1 MYSVYMRIS
10 IFQPDIPQNLGA
22 FLRVSACLNVP
33 LDIIEP
39 CGFAFSEKKLRRT
52 AMDYISEADFRT
64 FIDYQAFKDQQKK
77 ERPNSRVILLTTKSS
92 KNYLDF
98 KFRKNDRLL
107 LGRESAGVPEYV
119 HETVDDAVTIE
130 MPGKGR
136 SLNVV
141 VSCVMVLS
149 CLLYTSPSPRD

>member
-1 MYSVYMRIS
+1 MRIS

-22 FLRVSACLNVP
+22 LLRVSACLDVT

-39 CGFAFSEKKLRRT
+39 CGFAFSEKKLKRT
-52 AMDYISEADFRT
+52 AMDYINHADFRT
-64 FIDYQAFKDQQKK
+64 FIDYQAFKKQQQ
-77 ERPNSRVILLTTKSS
+77 EENPSSRVILLTTKSK

-98 KFRKNDRLL
+98 RFQKNDRLM

-119 HETVDDAVTIE
+119 HESVDDAVTIE

-149 CLLYTSPSPRD
+149 EALRQTRDL

>member
-1 MYSVYMRIS
+1 MYIGCMRIS

-22 FLRVSACLNVP
+22 LLRVSACLNVP

-39 CGFAFSEKKLRRT
+39 CGFAFSEKKLKRT
-52 AMDYISEADFRT
+52 AMDYISHADFRT
-64 FIDYQAFKDQQKK
+64 FIDYQAYRDQQQK
-77 ERPNSRVILLTTKSS
+77 EWPNSRVILLTTKSK

-98 KFRKNDRLL
+98 RFQEHDRLL

-119 HETVDDAVTIE
+119 HESVDDSVTIE

-149 CLLYTSPSPRD
+149 EAIRQTRDL

>member
-1 MYSVYMRIS
+1 MRIS

-22 FLRVSACLNVP
+22 LLRVSACLNVP

-52 AMDYISEADFRT
+52 AMDYIREADFRT

-77 ERPNSRVILLTTKSS
+77 ERPSSRVILLTTKSS

-98 KFRKNDRLL
+98 KFRKSDRLL

-119 HETVDDAVTIE
+119 HETVDDSVTIE

-149 CLLYTSPSPRD
+149 EAMRQTRDL

>member
-1 MYSVYMRIS
+1 MRIS

-22 FLRVSACLNVP
+22 LLRVSACLSVP
-33 LDIIEP
+33 LDIIDP

-52 AMDYISEADFRT
+52 AMDYISQADFRT
-64 FIDYQAFKDQQKK
+64 FIDYQAFKEQQQK
-77 ERPNSRVILLTTKSS
+77 ERPSSRVILLTTKSS
-92 KNYLDF
+92 KNYLDY

-107 LGRESAGVPEYV
+107 IGRESAGVPEYV
-119 HETVDDAVTIE
+119 HESVDDSVTIE

-149 CLLYTSPSPRD
+149 EAIRQTRHL

>member
-22 FLRVSACLNVP
+22 LLRVSACLSVP

-130 MPGKGR
+130 MPGRGR

-149 CLLYTSPSPRD
+149 EALRQTRDL

>member
-1 MYSVYMRIS
+1 MRVS

-22 FLRVSACLNVP
+22 LLRVSACLNVP

-52 AMDYISEADFRT
+52 AMDYISDADFRT
-64 FIDYQAFKDQQKK
+64 FIDYQAFKGQQQK
-77 ERPNSRVILLTTKSS
+77 ERPNSRVILLTTKSK

-98 KFRKNDRLL
+98 SFKKNDRLL
-107 LGRESAGVPEYV
+107 LGRESAGVPDYV
-119 HETVDDAVTIE
+119 HESVDDSVTIK

-149 CLLYTSPSPRD
+149 EAIRQTRDL

>member
-1 MYSVYMRIS
+1 MRIS

-22 FLRVSACLNVP
+22 LLRVSACLNVS

-39 CGFAFSEKKLRRT
+39 CGFPFSEKKLKRT
-52 AMDYISEADFRT
+52 AMDYINHANFRT
-64 FIDYQAFKDQQKK
+64 FIDYREFKNQQKK
-77 ERPNSRVILLTTKSS
+77 EKPNPRVILLTTKSK

-98 KFRKNDRLL
+98 RFQKNDRLL
-107 LGRESAGVPEYV
+107 LGRESAGVPDYV
-119 HETVDDAVTIE
+119 HESVDDAVTIE
-130 MPGKGR
+130 MPGNGR

-149 CLLYTSPSPRD
+149 EAIRQTRHL

>member
-1 MYSVYMRIS
+1 MYIKHMRIS

-22 FLRVSACLNVP
+22 LFRVSACLDVP

-39 CGFAFSEKKLRRT
+39 CGFPFSEKKLKRT
-52 AMDYISEADFRT
+52 AMDYINHADFRS
-64 FIDYQAFKDQQKK
+64 FIDYQEFKDQQQK
-77 ERPNSRVILLTTKSS
+77 EKPNSRVILLTTKSK

-98 KFRKNDRLL
+98 RFQKNDRLL

-119 HETVDDAVTIE
+119 HESVDDAVTIE

-136 SLNVV
+136 SLNIV

-149 CLLYTSPSPRD
+149 EAIRQTRDL

>member
-22 FLRVSACLNVP
+22 LLRVSACLNVP

-52 AMDYISEADFRT
+52 AMDYISKADFRT

-141 VSCVMVLS
+141 VSCVMVIRS
-149 CLLYTSPSPRD
+149 FKTN

>member
-22 FLRVSACLNVP
+22 LLRVSACLDVP

-39 CGFAFSEKKLRRT
+39 CGFAFSEKKLKRT
-52 AMDYISEADFRT
+52 AMDYINHADFRT
-64 FIDYQAFKDQQKK
+64 FIDYQSFKKQQQ
-77 ERPNSRVILLTTKSS
+77 EETPSSRVILLTTKSE

-98 KFRKNDRLL
+98 RFQKNDRLM

-119 HETVDDAVTIE
+119 HESVDDAVTIE

-141 VSCVMVLS
+141 VSCMMVLS
-149 CLLYTSPSPRD
+149 EALRQTRDL

>member
-1 MYSVYMRIS
+1 MRIS

-22 FLRVSACLNVP
+22 LLRVSACLNVP

-39 CGFAFSEKKLRRT
+39 CGFAFSEKKLKRT
-52 AMDYISEADFRT
+52 AMDYISQADFKT
-64 FIDYQAFKDQQKK
+64 YIDYKAFKDQQQR

-98 KFRKNDRLL
+98 RFRRNDRLL
-107 LGRESAGVPEYV
+107 LGRESAGVPRYV
-119 HETVDDAVTIE
+119 HESVDDSVTIE

-136 SLNVV
+136 SLNIV

-149 CLLYTSPSPRD
+149 EAIRQTRDL

>member
-1 MYSVYMRIS
+1 MRIS

-22 FLRVSACLNVP
+22 LLRVSACLNVP

-52 AMDYISEADFRT
+52 AMDYISQADFRT
-64 FIDYQAFKDQQKK
+64 FIDFQAFKNLQQK

-149 CLLYTSPSPRD
+149 EAMRQTRDL

>member
-22 FLRVSACLNVP
+22 LLRVSACLDVP

-39 CGFAFSEKKLRRT
+39 CGFAFSEKKLKRT
-52 AMDYISEADFRT
+52 AMDYINHADFRT
-64 FIDYQAFKDQQKK
+64 FIDYQAFKKHKQ
-77 ERPNSRVILLTTKSS
+77 EENPSSRVILLTTKSK

-98 KFRKNDRLL
+98 RFQKNDRLM
-107 LGRESAGVPEYV
+107 LGRESAGVPVYV
-119 HETVDDAVTIE
+119 HESVDDAVTIE

-149 CLLYTSPSPRD
+149 EALRQTRDL

>member
-1 MYSVYMRIS
+1 MRIS

-22 FLRVSACLNVP
+22 LLRVSAVLNVP

-39 CGFAFSEKKLRRT
+39 CGFAFSEKKLKRT
-52 AMDYISEADFRT
+52 AMDYIRHADFRT
-64 FIDYQAFKDQQKK
+64 FIDYQAFEDQKK
-77 ERPNSRVILLTTKSS
+77 KEWPNSRVILLTTKSK

-98 KFRKNDRLL
+98 RFQKNDRLL

-119 HETVDDAVTIE
+119 HESVDDSVTIE

-149 CLLYTSPSPRD
+149 EAIRQTRHL

>member
-22 FLRVSACLNVP
+22 LLRVSACLNVP

-149 CLLYTSPSPRD
+149 EAMRQTRDL

>member
-1 MYSVYMRIS
+1 MRSS

-22 FLRVSACLNVP
+22 LLRVSACLNVP

-39 CGFAFSEKKLRRT
+39 CGFAFSEKKLKRT
-52 AMDYISEADFRT
+52 AMDYIRHADFRT
-64 FIDYQAFKDQQKK
+64 FIDYQAFEDQKK
-77 ERPNSRVILLTTKSS
+77 KEWPNSRVILLTTKSK

-98 KFRKNDRLL
+98 RFQKNDRLL
-107 LGRESAGVPEYV
+107 LGRESDGVPEYV
-119 HETVDDAVTIE
+119 HESVDDSVTIE

-149 CLLYTSPSPRD
+149 EAIRQTRHL

>member
-1 MYSVYMRIS
+1 MRIS

-22 FLRVSACLNVP
+22 LLRVSACLNVP

-52 AMDYISEADFRT
+52 AMDYISEADFKT

-149 CLLYTSPSPRD
+149 EAIRQTRDL

>member
-1 MYSVYMRIS
+1 MRIS

-22 FLRVSACLNVP
+22 LLRVSACLDVP

-39 CGFAFSEKKLRRT
+39 CGFAFSEKKLKRT
-52 AMDYISEADFRT
+52 AMDYTKHADFRT
-64 FIDYQAFKDQQKK
+64 FIDYQAFEDQKK
-77 ERPNSRVILLTTKSS
+77 KEWPNSRVILLTTKSK

-98 KFRKNDRLL
+98 RFQKNDRLL

-119 HETVDDAVTIE
+119 HESVDDSVTIE
-130 MPGKGR
+130 MPGNGR

-149 CLLYTSPSPRD
+149 EAIRQTRDL

>member
-1 MYSVYMRIS
+1 MRIS

-22 FLRVSACLNVP
+22 LLRVSACLNVP

-39 CGFAFSEKKLRRT
+39 CGFAFSDKKLRRT
-52 AMDYISEADFRT
+52 AMDYMSQADFRS
-64 FIDYQAFKDQQKK
+64 FIDYQAFKDQQQK

-149 CLLYTSPSPRD
+149 EAMRQTRDL

>member
-1 MYSVYMRIS
+1 MRIA

-22 FLRVSACLNVP
+22 LLRVSACLNVS

-39 CGFAFSEKKLRRT
+39 CGFPYSEKKLKRT
-52 AMDYISEADFRT
+52 AMDYISHAKFRT
-64 FIDYQAFKDQQKK
+64 FIDYQEFRDQTQKEK
-77 ERPNSRVILLTTKSS
+77 PNSRVILLTTKGE

-98 KFRKNDRLL
+98 KFQKNDRLL
-107 LGRESAGVPEYV
+107 LGRESAGVPKYV
-119 HETVDDAVTIE
+119 HESVDDSVTIE

-149 CLLYTSPSPRD
+149 EAMRQTRGL

>member
-1 MYSVYMRIS
+1 MYTVYMRIS
-10 IFQPDIPQNLGA
+10 IFQPAIPQNLGA
-22 FLRVSACLNVP
+22 LLRVSACLNVP

-39 CGFAFSEKKLRRT
+39 CGFAFSEKKLKRT
-52 AMDYISEADFRT
+52 AMDYISNADFMT
-64 FIDYQAFKDQQKK
+64 FIDYQAFKNQQKNDSPK
-77 ERPNSRVILLTTKSS
+77 SRVILLTTKSR

-98 KFRKNDRLL
+98 RFQKNDRLL

-119 HETVDDAVTIE
+119 HESVDDSVTIE

-149 CLLYTSPSPRD
+149 EAIRQTRHL

>member
-1 MYSVYMRIS
+1 MRIS

-22 FLRVSACLNVP
+22 LLRVSACLSVP

-52 AMDYISEADFRT
+52 AMDYISQANFRT
-64 FIDYQAFKDQQKK
+64 FIDYQAFRDQQQK
-77 ERPNSRVILLTTKSS
+77 ERPSSRVILLTTKSS

-119 HETVDDAVTIE
+119 HETVDDSVTIE

-149 CLLYTSPSPRD
+149 EAMRQTRDL

>member
-1 MYSVYMRIS
+1 
-10 IFQPDIPQNLGA
+10 
-22 FLRVSACLNVP
+22 
-33 LDIIEP
+33 
-39 CGFAFSEKKLRRT
+39 
-52 AMDYISEADFRT
+52 MDYISHADFRT
-64 FIDYQAFKDQQKK
+64 FIDYQSFKKQQQ
-77 ERPNSRVILLTTKSS
+77 EENPSSRVILLTTKSK

-98 KFRKNDRLL
+98 KFQKNDRLM

-119 HETVDDAVTIE
+119 HESVDDAVTID

-149 CLLYTSPSPRD
+149 EALRQTRDL

>member
-1 MYSVYMRIS
+1 MRIS

-22 FLRVSACLNVP
+22 LLRVSACLSVP

-52 AMDYISEADFRT
+52 AMDYISQADFRT
-64 FIDYQAFKDQQKK
+64 FIDYRTFKDQQQK

-149 CLLYTSPSPRD
+149 EAMRQTRDL

>member
-1 MYSVYMRIS
+1 MRIS

-22 FLRVSACLNVP
+22 LLRVSACLNVP

-107 LGRESAGVPEYV
+107 LGRESAGVPQYV

-130 MPGKGR
+130 MPGNGR
-136 SLNVV
+136 ALNVV

-149 CLLYTSPSPRD
+149 EAMRQTRYL

>member
-1 MYSVYMRIS
+1 MRIS

-22 FLRVSACLNVP
+22 LLRVSACLDVP

-39 CGFAFSEKKLRRT
+39 CGFAFSEKKLKRT
-52 AMDYISEADFRT
+52 AMDYIRYADFRT
-64 FIDYQAFKDQQKK
+64 FIDYQAFEDQKKK
-77 ERPNSRVILLTTKSS
+77 ERPNSRVILLTTKSK

-98 KFRKNDRLL
+98 RFQKDDRLL

-119 HETVDDAVTIE
+119 HESVDDSVTIE
-130 MPGKGR
+130 MPGRGR

-149 CLLYTSPSPRD
+149 EAIRQTRDL